1 MSNTIHNCEIEINRE
16 QLPLKE
22 TVFDSGLMNK
32 AHAYAANFD
41 VSLQTLIEAALV
53 QFMMTGAEP
62 LPMRV
67 CATHGCV
74 FEESTSGTAL
84 ACPVVEGVNR
94 ELIFFV

>member
-1 MSNTIHNCEIEINRE
+1 MTHCTIEVNRE
-16 QLPLKE
+16 QLPLRE

-32 AHAYAANFD
+32 AHAYAAHFD

-62 LPMRV
+62 LPMRI
-67 CATHGCV
+67 CADHHCV

-84 ACPVVEGVNR
+84 ACPVVEGVPAEHICFINT
-94 ELIFFV
+94 